1 MMDLEKIGNFIAMLR
16 KEKGL
21 TQEKLGEALGVSSKT
36 ISKWERGV
44 NAPDISLL
52 NSLSSILE
60 VDVEEL
66 LNGEKKEKKNV
77 RKKRKKLIF
86 KIVMGFFI
94 LVLLSFPILFTIFN
108 YNTVQIY
115 CIESKTDQYLVDG
128 FAMFNQARNLI
139 LIHNIDLVDSGVGT
153 VEEDKIKT
161 LQVSFVSGDKTISSF
176 RFDSSDSSTFQP
188 LHFYL
193 INRVYYV
200 DAIVENEPNT
210 IEIRDLDQMKI
221 YIEYTNQDDKQ
232 KEIEIPLKITKEYAN
247 TKLWGGL

>member
-1 MMDLEKIGNFIAMLR
+1 MVDLEKIGDFIARLR

-66 LNGEKKEKKNV
+66 LNGEKKENENASKN
-77 RKKRKKLIF
+77 RKKFILK
-86 KIVMGFFI
+86 VMVGLLF

-108 YNTVQIY
+108 YNTVWIY
-115 CIESKTDQYLVDG
+115 RIQSKTDQYLVDG
-128 FAMFNQARNLI
+128 FAMFNRARNLI
-139 LIHNIDLVDSGVGT
+139 LIHNIDLMDSTIGT

-176 RFDSSDSSTFQP
+176 QFDSSDSSGLQP
-188 LHFYL
+188 FHFYL
-193 INRVYYV
+193 LNRVYYV
-200 DAIVENEPNT
+200 DAVVKNEPNA
-210 IEIRDLDQMKI
+210 IEICDLAQMKI
-221 YIEYTNQDDKQ
+221 HIEYINQEDKQ

-247 TKLWGGL
+247 TKLWGDL

>member
-1 MMDLEKIGNFIAMLR
+1 MVDLEKIGDFIARLR
-16 KEKGL
+16 KEKEL

-66 LNGEKKEKKNV
+66 LNGEKKENENASKN
-77 RKKRKKLIF
+77 RKKFILK
-86 KIVMGFFI
+86 VMVGLLF

-108 YNTVQIY
+108 YNSVQIY
-115 CIESKTDQYLVDG
+115 RIESKTDKYFVDG
-128 FAMFNQARNLI
+128 FAMFNRARNLI
-139 LIHNIDLVDSGVGT
+139 LIHNIDLMDSGVGT